1 MLKQIKLTAYLFI
14 CILSITESFAQKE
27 SRLYGNSPYSALGIG
42 DIFSGS
48 AIAYDAMGGT
58 GLSFGNGIAVNTINP
73 ALLAKNRYVTFNT
86 GLRGQYKTI
95 SNGTLSQSDF
105 GMNLSHITLA
115 FPIKTRWTTAI
126 TMQPYSG
133 VDHEAR
139 FTQTIAG
146 TDKFVNH
153 TYKGQGGLSKAALSN
168 GVLIGKKLYLGAET
182 GFYFGSFRRD
192 TTSLLLISSDDLYQR
207 YTDRVSTSGFAF
219 KTGFAFQQKIAEKW
233 NFNVGGTYEIQSKL
247 KGERIRTYSTL
258 FDNGTGP
265 QIIQKPDTLSIYNG
279 GMTLPSRFALGI
291 SLESPY
297 KWTFA
302 AEYSRQDWTQ
312 YRNFDGKAESNL
324 TNSEKIAFGVEYLPK
339 YTSTKYF
346 NQVFYRAG
354 FQQVKTPYLVN
365 GTHIKDNSFSLG
377 LSTPLAYRSV
387 SYIDFSVS
395 VGNRGVIGN
404 GLVKEN
410 YVKMSLGFSLM
421 DTRWFLKPKID

>member
-1 MLKQIKLTAYLFI
+1 MLKKIKLTAYLFI
-14 CILSITESFAQKE
+14 CILSFTESFAQKE

-48 AIAYDAMGGT
+48 SIANDAMGGT
-58 GLSFGNGIAVNTINP
+58 GLSFGNGITVNTINP
-73 ALLAKNRYVTFNT
+73 ALLAKNRYVAFST
-86 GLRGQYKTI
+86 GLRGQYKTLT
-95 SNGTLSQSDF
+95 NGILSQSDF
-105 GMNLSHITLA
+105 GMNLSHFTLA
-115 FPIKTRWTTAI
+115 FPVKTNWTTAI
-126 TMQPYSG
+126 TLQPYSG

-146 TDKFVNH
+146 TDKSVNH
-153 TYKGQGGLSKAALSN
+153 IYKGLGGLSKAAWAN
-168 GVLIGKKLYLGAET
+168 GIVLAKKLYLGAEV
-182 GFYFGSFRRD
+182 GYYFGSFIRD
-192 TTSLLLISSDDLYQR
+192 TTSRLLVNSDDLYLR
-207 YTDRVSTSGFAF
+207 FSDRISVSGFEF
-219 KTGFAFQQKIAEKW
+219 KTGFAFQQKLAEKW
-233 NFNVGGTYEIQSKL
+233 SLNVGGTYELQSKL
-247 KGERIRTYSTL
+247 NGERLRTYSTL
-258 FDNGTGP
+258 YDQGNGP
-265 QIIQKPDTLSIYNG
+265 QVIQKPDTLSLYNG
-279 GMTLPSRFALGI
+279 GITLPSRYALGFSI
-291 SLESPY
+291 ESPY

-302 AEYSRQDWTQ
+302 AEYSRQDWAN
-312 YRNFDGKAESNL
+312 YLNFDGKKESNL
-324 TNSEKIAFGVEYLPK
+324 TANGKISFGVEYLPK

-410 YVKMSLGFSLM
+410 YIKMSLGFSLM

>member
-1 MLKQIKLTAYLFI
+1 MLKQIKLTACLFI

-73 ALLAKNRYVTFNT
+73 ALLAKNRYVAFNT
-86 GLRGQYKTI
+86 GLRGQYKTL

-115 FPIKTRWTTAI
+115 FPVKTNWTTAI

-146 TDKFVNH
+146 TDKTVNH
-153 TYKGQGGLSKAALSN
+153 TYKGLGGLSKAAWSN
-168 GVLIGKKLYLGAET
+168 GVVIAKKLYVGAEL
-182 GFYFGSFRRD
+182 GYYFGSFRRD
-192 TTSLLLISSDDLYQR
+192 TTSRLLVSSDDLYLR
-207 YTDRVSTSGFAF
+207 FTDRVSVSGFEL
-219 KTGFAFQQKIAEKW
+219 KTGFAFQQKLSEKW
-233 NFNVGGTYEIQSKL
+233 NLNVGGTYELQNKL
-247 KGERIRTYSTL
+247 KGERIRTFSTL
-258 FDNGTGP
+258 YDQGNGP
-265 QIIQKPDTLSIYNG
+265 QIIQKPDTLALYNG
-279 GMTLPSRFALGI
+279 GITLPSRYALGFSI
-291 SLESPY
+291 ESPY

-302 AEYSRQDWTQ
+302 AEYSRQDWTK
-312 YRNFDGKAESNL
+312 YLNFDGKKESNL
-324 TNSEKIAFGVEYLPK
+324 TVSEKISVGLEYLPK

-387 SYIDFSVS
+387 SYIDFSIS
-395 VGNRGVIGN
+395 VGNRGVVGN

>member
-1 MLKQIKLTAYLFI
+1 MLKKNNLTAYLI
-14 CILSITESFAQKE
+14 ISILTITETFAQKE

-42 DIFSGS
+42 DIYSGS
-48 AIAYDAMGGT
+48 SIANDAMGGT
-58 GLSFGNGIAVNTINP
+58 GLSFGNGIYVNTINP
-73 ALLAKNRYVTFNT
+73 ALLAKSRYVAFNT
-86 GLRGQYKTI
+86 GLRGQYKKL
-95 SNGTLSQSDF
+95 SNGTLSQTDF

-115 FPIKTRWTTAI
+115 FPIKTKWTTAI

-139 FTQTIAG
+139 FTQTITG
-146 TDKFVNH
+146 TDKSVQHN
-153 TYKGQGGLSKAALSN
+153 YKGLGGLSKAAVTN
-168 GVLIGKKLYLGAET
+168 GFLVGKKLYLGAEV
-182 GFYFGSFRRD
+182 GYYFGNFTRD
-192 TTSLLLISSDDLYQR
+192 TTSRLLVTSEDFYLR
-207 YTDRVSTSGFAF
+207 YTDRVSVSGFEF

-233 NFNVGGTYEIQSKL
+233 NLNVGGTYELQSKL
-247 KGERIRTYSTL
+247 NGERIRSFTTL
-258 FDNGTGP
+258 YDQGNGP
-265 QIIQKPDTLSIYNG
+265 KIIKKPDTLALYNG
-279 GMTLPSRFALGI
+279 GITLPSRYAIGF

-302 AEYSRQDWTQ
+302 VEYSRQDWTK
-312 YRNFDGKAESNL
+312 YLNFDGKSESNL
-324 TNSEKIAFGVEYLPK
+324 TVSEKFAFGIEYLPK
-339 YTSTKYF
+339 YSSTKYL

-365 GTHIKDNSFSLG
+365 GTHIKDNSFSFG

-387 SYIDFSVS
+387 SYIDLSLS

-410 YVKMSLGFSLM
+410 YVKIALGFSLM

>member
-1 MLKQIKLTAYLFI
+1 MLKQIKLTSYLFI
-14 CILSITESFAQKE
+14 CILSITESFSQKE

-48 AIAYDAMGGT
+48 AIANDAMGGT
-58 GLSFGNGIAVNTINP
+58 GLSFGNGITVNTINP
-73 ALLAKNRYVTFNT
+73 ALLAKNRYVAFNT
-86 GLRGQYKTI
+86 GLRGQYKTL
-95 SNGTLSQSDF
+95 SNETLSQSDF

-115 FPIKTRWTTAI
+115 FPVKTNWTTAI

-146 TDKFVNH
+146 TDKSVNH
-153 TYKGQGGLSKAALSN
+153 IYKGLGGLSKAAWAN
-168 GVLIGKKLYLGAET
+168 GVLIGKKLYIGAEV
-182 GFYFGSFRRD
+182 GYYFGSFARD
-192 TTSLLLISSDDLYQR
+192 TTSRLLVNSDDLYLR
-207 YTDRVSTSGFAF
+207 FSDRVSVNGFEF
-219 KTGFAFQQKIAEKW
+219 KTGFAFQQKLTDKW
-233 NFNVGGTYEIQSKL
+233 NLNIGGTYELQSKL
-247 KGERIRTYSTL
+247 NGERIRTYSTL
-258 FDNGTGP
+258 YDQGNGP
-265 QIIQKPDTLSIYNG
+265 QVIQKPDTLSLYNG
-279 GMTLPSRFALGI
+279 GMTLPSRYAFGFSI
-291 SLESPY
+291 ESPY

-302 AEYSRQDWTQ
+302 AEYSRQDWAN
-312 YRNFDGKAESNL
+312 YLNFDGKKESNL
-324 TNSEKIAFGVEYLPK
+324 TANEKIAFGIEYLPK

-395 VGNRGVIGN
+395 VGKRGLIGN

-410 YVKMSLGFSLM
+410 YIKMSLGFSLM

>member
-14 CILSITESFAQKE
+14 CILSFTESFAQKE

-48 AIAYDAMGGT
+48 AIANDAMGGT
-58 GLSFGNGIAVNTINP
+58 GLSFGNGITVNNINP
-73 ALLAKNRYVTFNT
+73 ALLAKNRYVAFNT
-86 GLRGQYKTI
+86 GLRGQYKTL
-95 SNGTLSQSDF
+95 SNGIISQSDF
-105 GMNLSHITLA
+105 GMNLSHLTLA
-115 FPIKTRWTTAI
+115 FPVKTNWTTAI

-146 TDKFVNH
+146 TDKSVNH
-153 TYKGQGGLSKAALSN
+153 IYKGLGGLSKAAWAN
-168 GVLIGKKLYLGAET
+168 GVVVGKKLYLGAEV
-182 GFYFGSFRRD
+182 GYYFGSFRRD
-192 TTSLLLISSDDLYQR
+192 TTSRLLVNTEDLYLR
-207 YTDRVSTSGFAF
+207 FSDRVSVSGFEF
-219 KTGFAFQQKIAEKW
+219 KTGFAFQQKITEKW
-233 NFNVGGTYEIQSKL
+233 NLNIGGTYELESKL
-247 KGERIRTYSTL
+247 NGERLRTYSTL
-258 FDNGTGP
+258 YDQGNGP
-265 QIIQKPDTLSIYNG
+265 QVIQKPDTLSLYSG
-279 GMTLPSRFALGI
+279 GMTLPSRYALGLSI
-291 SLESPY
+291 ESPY
-297 KWTFA
+297 KLTFA
-302 AEYSRQDWTQ
+302 AEYSRQDWTN
-312 YRNFDGKAESNL
+312 YLNFDGKKESNL
-324 TNSEKIAFGVEYLPK
+324 TANEKISFGLEYLPK

-354 FQQVKTPYLVN
+354 FQQVNTPYLVN

-395 VGNRGVIGN
+395 VGKRGLIGN

-410 YVKMSLGFSLM
+410 YIKMSLGFSLM